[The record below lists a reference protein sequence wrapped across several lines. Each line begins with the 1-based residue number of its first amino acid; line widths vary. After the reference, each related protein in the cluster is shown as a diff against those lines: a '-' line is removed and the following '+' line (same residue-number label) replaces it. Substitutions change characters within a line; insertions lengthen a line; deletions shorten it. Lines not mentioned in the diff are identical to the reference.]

1 MSRTAAAGPPP
12 PHQLGQRRRGKSTT
26 NRSLLQPA
34 NANPRQGAG
43 VTLLSALDRP
53 SAIACRKGHISA
65 TPERQHTHTAHAS
78 PEETRCC
85 TRERATR
92 RKRSTAMCAN
102 GRNELRRGR
111 RSSHHA
117 TWPRCRR
124 TGTSTVSRVT
134 PPEGRAAFQAS
145 LLFPLG
151 VHTNAV
157 SQTLSVKRALE
168 TERAPQAAVLAD
180 QAWPPRPCREGLRT
194 VTAYPREAEPC
205 S

>member
-1 MSRTAAAGPPP
+1 MVANLQSNGRKTLGRRLRNRGCRGQQPRGPPP

-134 PPEGRAAFQAS
+134 PPEGEGRLS
-145 LLFPLG
+145 G
-151 VHTNAV
+151 VSVVPPRRSHERCQSDAV
-157 SQTLSVKRALE
+157 S
-168 TERAPQAAVLAD
+168 
-180 QAWPPRPCREGLRT
+180 
-194 VTAYPREAEPC
+194 
-205 S
+205 